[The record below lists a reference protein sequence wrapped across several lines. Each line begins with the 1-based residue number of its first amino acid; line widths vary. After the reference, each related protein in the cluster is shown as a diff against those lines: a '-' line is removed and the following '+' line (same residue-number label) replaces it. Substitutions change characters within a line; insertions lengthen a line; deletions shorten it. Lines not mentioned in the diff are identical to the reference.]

1 MNIAR
6 FAIEQRVVTVVL
18 SIVVLLG
25 GAMAFLGMPRLE
37 DPEFTIKDVLVIT
50 PYPGAMPAEVENEV
64 TDEIELAVQQM
75 GQLDKIV
82 SRSERGL
89 STLTVT
95 MKNKYDSRALPQVW
109 DELRRKVGDVQRKLP
124 PGAGPSLVIDDF
136 GDVYGIFVAVYG
148 SEYSYAEIKKV
159 VDLLRRELVLV
170 KDVAKIETFGE
181 RTESILIAFNRDRMA
196 QLGVPPVAIVDALKQ
211 KNLVSDA
218 GSVQVGSEFIAIN
231 PTGTVASLKDF
242 EAILIVGSG
251 GRQFRLR
258 DIASVRRSYVEPP
271 ENRIRYDGAAA
282 IGLGISTVSGG
293 NVVSMGQAVEARVR
307 ELLPQI
313 PLGIE
318 FGIISLQSD
327 AVVTA
332 ISGFTQSL
340 WQAVVIVI
348 VVLLFFMG
356 LRSGLLIGFILA
368 LTIAGSFIFLKP
380 WGVALERI
388 SLGALIIALGMLVD
402 NAIVVVDGT
411 LVRMQ
416 KGLDATRATLETVAQ
431 SMWPLLGATLIAV
444 LAFAAI
450 GTSQDS
456 TGEFTRSL
464 YQVVLV
470 SLLFSWVTAITVT
483 PLACVMFLK
492 PPSIKDGGDA
502 FGGKFYG
509 AYRRFLEMAIARRW
523 LTLAVVVGLFFLSLY
538 GFRFVDNSFF
548 PPSTRPQ
555 FIVDVWMPRGTHID
569 DTTRAIA
576 GLEDYL
582 RRQDGVTHVSAV
594 VGKGALRFLLTYSPE
609 KTDSGYAQLFVDVKD
624 IDVIDGLIERLEAEG
639 PKLLPGA
646 LLYGSKFQLG
656 PGATGKIQ
664 ARLSGPDPN
673 ELRRLANEVEAIVRA
688 NPLSKS
694 IRNDWRERVK
704 VIRPVV
710 AEEQANLNGITR
722 ADIANTLL
730 EGFQGARIGVYR
742 EGDLV
747 LPIILRAAEAERGD
761 VGSLYNLQIWSP
773 VAERMIPLRQVVSR
787 FETVFT
793 DDVIIRR
800 NRKPTLTVFTD
811 PKEGTPSALFRELRP
826 KIEAVKMPPGYTLEW
841 GGEYEDSGKA
851 MTGLMQGVPAF
862 FTLMILITVVLFNS
876 LRQTAI
882 IWLVVPLALIGVTAG
897 LLGTG
902 QPFGFM
908 ALLGFMSLSGML
920 IKNAIV
926 LIDEINALRAQG
938 IEEYEAIIQSGVS
951 RLRPVAMAAATT
963 ALGMIPLLP
972 DAFFSAMAVTIIGGL
987 LFATVLTMVVVPTLY
1002 AVFYRAGPSGSA
1014 LAVLAPLLARIGW
1027 PAVSGKRPR
1036 RGGR

>member
-6 FAIEQRVVTVVL
+6 FAIEQRVVTIVL
-18 SIVVLLG
+18 SIVILLG
-25 GAMAFLGMPRLE
+25 GAMAFTGMPRLE

-50 PYPGAMPAEVENEV
+50 PYPGAMSAEVENEV

-109 DELRRKVGDVQRKLP
+109 DELRRKVGDAQRKLP

-148 SEYSYAEIKKV
+148 PEYSYAEIKKV
-159 VDLLRRELVLV
+159 VDLLRRELILV
-170 KDVAKIETFGE
+170 KDVAKIDTFGE
-181 RTESILIAFNRDRMA
+181 RTESILIEFNRDRMA
-196 QLGVPPVAIVDALKQ
+196 QLGVPPAAIVDALQQ

-218 GSVQVGSEFIAIN
+218 GSVQVGSEFIAID

-242 EAILIVGSG
+242 ESILIVGSS

-258 DIASVRRSYVEPP
+258 DIAKVRRSYVEPP
-271 ENRIRYDGAAA
+271 DNRIRYDGAAA

-293 NVVSMGQAVEARVR
+293 NVVIMGQAVEARVR

-313 PLGIE
+313 PLGIQ

-327 AVVTA
+327 AVVKA
-332 ISGFTQSL
+332 ISGFTESL
-340 WQAVVIVI
+340 WQAVVIVV

-492 PPSIKDGGDA
+492 PPLVKKGGNALGD
-502 FGGKFYG
+502 KFYG
-509 AYRRFLEMAIARRW
+509 VYRCFLEMAISRRW
-523 LTLAVVVGLFFLSLY
+523 LTIAVVVILFLLSLY

-548 PPSTRPQ
+548 PPSTRAQ
-555 FIVDVWMPRGTHID
+555 FMVDVWMPRGTHID
-569 DTTRAIA
+569 DTTRAVSK
-576 GLEDYL
+576 LEQFL
-582 RRQDGVTHVSAV
+582 KKQEGVTHVTSV
-594 VGKGALRFLLTYSPE
+594 VGKGAMRFLLTYAPE
-609 KTDSGYAQLFVDVKD
+609 KTDSGYAQLFVDVNNT
-624 IDVIDGLIERLEAEG
+624 DVIDGLVRKLDTDGVA
-639 PKLLPGA
+639 LLPGA

-673 ELRRLANEVEAIVRA
+673 ELRRLSEEVEAIIRA
-688 NPLSKS
+688 NPNAKS

-704 VIRPVV
+704 VIRPVI

-722 ADIANTLL
+722 TDISNALL
-730 EGFQGARIGVYR
+730 QGFQGARVGVYR
-742 EGDLV
+742 ESDLV
-747 LPIILRAAEAERGD
+747 LPIILRAVEAERGD
-761 VGSLYNLQIWSP
+761 IANMYNLQIWSP

-800 NRKPTLTVFTD
+800 NRKPTMTVFAD
-811 PKEGTPSALFRELRP
+811 PEEGTPSALFKVLRP
-826 KIEAVKMPPGYTLEW
+826 QIEAVKLPADYTLEW

-851 MTGLMQGVPAF
+851 QAGLMQGIPVF

-882 IWLVVPLALIGVTAG
+882 IWLVVPLALIGVTVG
-897 LLGTG
+897 LLSTG

-926 LIDEINALRAQG
+926 LIDEINAQRGQG
-938 IEEYEAIIQSGVS
+938 MEAYEAIIESGVS

-963 ALGMIPLLP
+963 ALGMLPLLP
-972 DAFFSAMAVTIIGGL
+972 DAFFSSMAVTIIGGL
-987 LFATVLTMVVVPTLY
+987 VFATVLTMVVVPTLY
-1002 AVFYRAGPSGSA
+1002 AVFYRAGPAGRA
-1014 LAVLAPLLARIGW
+1014 PAVLAPLLARIGW
-1027 PAVSGKRPR
+1027 LALSSKRPR